1 MAETAMK
8 RKYGQGAVYGS
19 LAYDFNNPEL
29 YPEEYADTEP
39 VAAPRPRTETKT
51 HTRVQTRAR
60 TAPRTKQSIAPLS
73 IVGMLAAAFLVVVAM
88 LAQAQMVGLSSES
101 VKLQQQL
108 DALEEEQSKLRIAY
122 ESAFNMAEIEDYAI
136 HTLGMQRP
144 RADQIFYIDTS
155 SPDKAVVVAG
165 GGNDGFVDRV
175 SDFLSGTIEYF
186 R

>member
-1 MAETAMK
+1 MAAAAAK

-29 YPEEYADTEP
+29 YREEYTTAQP
-39 VAAPRPRTETKT
+39 KARPRTQTQ
-51 HTRVQTRAR
+51 TRVHTRAR
-60 TAPRTKQSIAPLS
+60 AVVHTRQSIAPLS
-73 IVGMLAAAFLVVVAM
+73 LVGMLAAAFLLVIAI
-88 LAQAQMVGLSSES
+88 LAQAQIVGISSKS
-101 VKLQQQL
+101 VSLRSEL
-108 DALEEEQSKLRIAY
+108 DQLEEEQAKLRIAY

-136 HTLGMQRP
+136 HSLGMQKP

-155 SPDKAVVVAG
+155 SPDKAVVIADSESG
-165 GGNDGFVDRV
+165 SFVDRV